1 MDANLTLVL
10 PNQDLEANIK
20 EESLALAS
28 GENRRPELIS
38 GELLER
44 IAAGD
49 QDAMRELYGR
59 TSRIIFGLTRRILR
73 DQDEAEEATHDI
85 YMHVWR
91 KVADYDAARGTPT
104 SWLLMIAR
112 SRTIDRLR
120 ARRPCQYEQSVDD
133 VPHALLSGGTSP
145 EQSSMRE
152 QAARRLRE
160 ALGQLPEQ
168 QRQVIE
174 MAFFQGLTHH
184 ELAQRLGQ
192 PLGTVKTRI
201 RSGIGRL
208 RNLMCPLPQCSAAV
222 AEMEL

>member
-1 MDANLTLVL
+1 
-10 PNQDLEANIK
+10 
-20 EESLALAS
+20 
-28 GENRRPELIS
+28 
-38 GELLER
+38 
-44 IAAGD
+44 
-49 QDAMRELYGR
+49 MRELYGR

-73 DQDEAEEATHDI
+73 DQGEAEEATHDI

-91 KVADYDAARGTPT
+91 RVADYDASRGTPT

-120 ARRPCQYEQSVDD
+120 ARRPSQHEQSVDD
-133 VPHALLSGGTSP
+133 VPHVLLSDGTSP
-145 EQSSMRE
+145 EQLSIRE

-208 RNLMCPLPQCSAAV
+208 RNLMASSRGLCPLSQYSEPMAQ
-222 AEMEL
+222 MEL